1 MFWVTNKTKHFPAF
15 RFYSL
20 QKFFAI
26 NNEQYSVLAGHFTP
40 KNLSHVKM
48 LIFCFHTNYLFQIFY
63 FFAVLWSVNIK
74 IAGLVGYDVWVLLN
88 FYAEVMCSSVSFH
101 KKRSHQSVPKQIK
114 GIFMETDGN
123 TGRHRGERLWGK
135 RRLKRL
141 VREGK
146 QHEVWGRFEAEVA
159 DRGSGAQ
166 PKSPAPRG
174 CHEQG
179 VS

>member
-1 MFWVTNKTKHFPAF
+1 M
-15 RFYSL
+15 
-20 QKFFAI
+20 
-26 NNEQYSVLAGHFTP
+26 LAGHFTP

-114 GIFMETDGN
+114 GIFMESDGN

-146 QHEVWGRFEAEVA
+146 QREVWGRF
-159 DRGSGAQ
+159 RGRRS
-166 PKSPAPRG
+166 
-174 CHEQG
+174 
-179 VS
+179 